1 MPLFTSKVKTD
12 EILSFLRLHLVVS
25 VIFSTLTLCF
35 TDKSWALN
43 FAIGQ
48 LYLWIS
54 LISLSLSV
62 YLFFLKKN
70 IALIVGVIVFK
81 WPILIYV
88 VYRLTQS
95 VDFQPIALSLGFLPV
110 VLSSLVWSVLQKE

>member
-1 MPLFTSKVKTD
+1 MPFSILKVKVNNLGLFFK
-12 EILSFLRLHLVVS
+12 IHLTIT
-25 VIFSTLTLCF
+25 VICTTLTLRF
-35 TDKSWALN
+35 FSSQESVN
-43 FAIGQ
+43 FVAGE
-48 LYLWIS
+48 LYVWMS

-88 VYRLTQS
+88 VYRLTES
-95 VDFQPIALSLGFLPV
+95 VSLSPVALSLGFFPV
-110 VLSSLVWSVLQKE
+110 LISSIIWSVLQKD